1 MKTIGLIGGTSWYS
15 TVDYYR
21 FINEGV
27 NRRVGGIS
35 SAKIILYSLDFG
47 EIVPHTKT
55 GDWDAIAAILCDAAK
70 KLDAAGADC
79 LLLCANTMHLNAAKV
94 QACINIPLIHI
105 ADVTVNAIKEQNLT
119 GVLLLGTKYTMVSDI
134 YLTRLRENGIEQ
146 FIPGTADRELV
157 NSSIFEELGKGIIL
171 PQTKNE
177 YLRIIDNSV
186 SLGAEGIIMGC
197 TEIPLLL
204 KPGDCKAPLFD
215 TTQLHSAAAVDF
227 ALG

>member
-21 FINEGV
+21 YINEGI
-27 NRRVGGIS
+27 NRRVGGNS
-35 SAKIILYSLDFG
+35 SAKIFLYSVDFG
-47 EIVPHTKT
+47 EIVSLTKT
-55 GDWDAIAAILCDAAK
+55 GDWDAIAVILCDAAK

-94 QACINIPLIHI
+94 QACIDIPLIHI
-105 ADVTVNAIKEQNLT
+105 ADVTVSAIKKQNLA

-134 YLTRLRENGIEQ
+134 YSTRLQENGIEQ
-146 FIPGTADRELV
+146 FIPDANDRELV
-157 NSSIFEELGKGIIL
+157 NSSIFDELGKGIIL
-171 PQTKNE
+171 PETKNE
-177 YLRIIDNSV
+177 YLHIIDKSM
-186 SLGAEGIIMGC
+186 SMGAEGVIMGC

-204 KPGDCKAPLFD
+204 KPGDCKPPLFD

-227 ALG
+227 ALC